1 MLDIVTAL
9 IIAAVLAGTP
19 LLLGALGEI
28 LTEKSGNLNLGVE
41 GMMFMGAITGLIGSY
56 FYEQALA
63 ASGAEPIGAVS
74 ALIALLVSF
83 LAGAFGAAIYGF
95 LTITLRANQNVTG
108 LILTIFGT
116 GFGNFFGEY
125 FGIKAG
131 GYVAVGAAT
140 KAAFAPLYIPGLSDI
155 PVLGK
160 LLFQYNWMVY
170 LAIVLALVMAWFFL
184 KSRVGLNLRAVG
196 ENPATADAAGIN
208 VARYRYLATIIG
220 GGICGIGGMYMS
232 MVTTSGVWVHGCVTG
247 YGWLAVALVIF
258 ATWSPLRGIL
268 VAVLFGGLMI
278 MRMYVSIPGLPAQI
292 YDMIPYV
299 ATILVLVITSIRQ
312 SREHAMPAG
321 CGLNYF
327 REDR

>member
-1 MLDIVTAL
+1 MLDTVTAL
-9 IIAAVLAGTP
+9 ICAAVLAGTP

-41 GMMFMGAITGLIGSY
+41 GMMFMGAIAGLIGSY
-56 FYEQALA
+56 SYEQAMQALGVVPA
-63 ASGAEPIGAVS
+63 GALS
-74 ALIALLVSF
+74 ALIALLISF
-83 LAGAFGAAIYGF
+83 LAGALGALIYGF

-108 LILTIFGT
+108 LVLTIFGT

-125 FGIKAG
+125 VGLKAG

-140 KAAFAPLYIPGLSDI
+140 KAAFSPLPIPLLSDI

-170 LAIVLALVMAWFFL
+170 FAIVLALAMWWFL
-184 KSRVGLNLRAVG
+184 KRSRAGLNLRAVG
-196 ENPATADAAGIN
+196 EDPAAADAAGIN
-208 VARYRYLATIIG
+208 VSRYRYVATVVG

-268 VAVLFGGLMI
+268 VAVIFGGLMI

-292 YDMIPYV
+292 YDMIPYA
-299 ATILVLVITSIRQ
+299 ATILVLIITSVRQ

-327 REDR
+327 REER